1 MSSGLDKKKITK
13 IFYFLCSKAITP
25 GGERTLLDV
34 LEKEK
39 AAFQKKG
46 NLPEKT
52 LKHEVLS
59 FILRWQNREEPCAE
73 SIQG

>member
-1 MSSGLDKKKITK
+1 MHDAVEAAMSSGLDKKGTQ
-13 IFYFLCSKAITP
+13 IFTSVRHFLCSKAITP
-25 GGERTLLDV
+25 GGERSLLDV

-52 LKHEVLS
+52 LKHELLS
-59 FILRWQNREEPCAE
+59 FILRW
-73 SIQG
+73 